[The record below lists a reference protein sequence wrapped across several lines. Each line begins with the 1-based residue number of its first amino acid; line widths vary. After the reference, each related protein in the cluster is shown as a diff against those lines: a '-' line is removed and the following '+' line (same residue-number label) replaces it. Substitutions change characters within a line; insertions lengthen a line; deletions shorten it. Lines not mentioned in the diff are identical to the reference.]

1 MKSTLIVILFI
12 ALAVLLSQFN
22 LSLKDNSLIVQYVQ
36 PFFYDTLESGLAI
49 VRSDEAPPSNGS
61 VGSLVSTE
69 ENRDFETAE
78 LRQVIDG
85 DTIDVFLDGEVERI
99 RYIGANTP
107 EFGEPCY
114 QQSSLANRRLVEG
127 FDLILESDET
137 DRDANGRLLRY
148 VYANGILVERQLIAE
163 GFAEVVRYRSDDYFY
178 EEFVALEQAAAEQGL
193 GCHITGIF
201 DDGSFVR

>member
-36 PFFYDTLESGLAI
+36 PFFYETLETGLDI

-61 VGSLVSTE
+61 LVNVE
-69 ENRDFETAE
+69 ENQDFEIAE

-85 DTIDVFLDGEVERI
+85 DTIDVFLNGEVERI

-148 VYANGILVERQLIAE
+148 VYANGLLVERQLITE
-163 GFAEVVRYRSDDYFY
+163 GFAEVVRYRSDDNFY
-178 EEFVALEQAAAEQGL
+178 EEFVALEEAAAEQGL

>member
-12 ALAVLLSQFN
+12 AVAVLLSQFN
-22 LSLKDNSLIVQYVQ
+22 LALKDNSLIVRYVQ
-36 PFFYDTLESGLAI
+36 PFFYETLESGLDI
-49 VRSDEAPPSNGS
+49 VRSDDAPVSAQGS
-61 VGSLVSTE
+61 GGSG
-69 ENRDFETAE
+69 ENQDFEIAE

-85 DTIDVFLDGEVERI
+85 DTIDVFLNGEVERV

-107 EFGEPCY
+107 EFGEACY

-127 FDLILESDET
+127 FDLILERDET

-148 VYANGILVERQLIAE
+148 VYANGLLVERQLITE
-163 GFAEVVRYRSDDYFY
+163 GFAEVVRYRSDDNFY
-178 EEFVALEQAAAEQGL
+178 EEFVALEEAAAEQGL

-201 DDGSFVR
+201 DDGSLVR